1 MKIFL
6 FCIMITASDNQ
17 LIYQY
22 KESFAS
28 RFECERQAY
37 FEAEKN
43 GAGDNKSSN
52 YYCGTSEQFVKKYIK
67 NSPSS

>member
-6 FCIMITASDNQ
+6 FCIMVTASDSQ

-22 KESFAS
+22 KESFTS

-43 GAGDNKSSN
+43 GSGDNKSVN
-52 YYCGTSEQFVKKYIK
+52 YYCGTSEQFVRKYL
-67 NSPSS
+67 